1 MTPHCLE
8 PVRMIY
14 LSLKKT
20 NFFTGKIFKPQ
31 KHTAQKVL
39 FEWSHA
45 DGICPQSQYQNLR
58 NSRIT
63 IQIFISNDMDCEISD
78 RLKYFDN
85 LHHGNNLQVHVN
97 AMMCSKLKELQE
109 VTVHCR

>member
-1 MTPHCLE
+1 MTSHCLE

-20 NFFTGKIFKPQ
+20 NFFTGKIFIPQ
-31 KHTAQKVL
+31 KHSAQKVL

-63 IQIFISNDMDCEISD
+63 IQIFISNDMDCE
-78 RLKYFDN
+78 N
-85 LHHGNNLQVHVN
+85 
-97 AMMCSKLKELQE
+97 
-109 VTVHCR
+109 